1 MEQKIRN
8 RLKSPIVWMSIASQ
22 ILSVMVLLGVIGQ
35 EWSNA
40 ITGIVSAYLGTGYA
54 AFKRY
59 SSKSVRRIYV
69 AVVKRSLYNALSFV
83 YRYKIRTWCYIFRI
97 TIVKCDALRLQS
109 P

>member
-40 ITGIVSAYLGTGYA
+40 ITGIVSALLEALTIFGVLNNPT
-54 AFKRY
+54 
-59 SSKSVRRIYV
+59 SSEK
-69 AVVKRSLYNALSFV
+69 F
-83 YRYKIRTWCYIFRI
+83 
-97 TIVKCDALRLQS
+97 
-109 P
+109 